1 MKKWLIIALTL
12 VLMAAYALFL
22 FFVFSAQAMDPQIP
36 DESIPAAPSEP
47 TAPSAGTALPS
58 PESTTQTVQAP
69 SEPEPTTQAD
79 IHTLTGTHAF
89 VYDCGTN
96 FLLYTHG
103 DQSQSFAPAS
113 LTKLFTAYTALQY
126 LDPAAVV
133 TVGEEVTWIHPHSS
147 VAWVKEGHR
156 LTVEMLVQGM
166 LMQSGND
173 AAYALAVAAGRA
185 IAADE
190 NMDAR
195 GALDTFMARM
205 NEDIGTWGLTGTHLV
220 TPDGIDAD
228 GHYTTVADLMGISQL
243 AMQSPIISRYA
254 AMDKASVIFESGE
267 SCTWSSTNWLLNPQS
282 EYYCPAA
289 CGLKTGSTSNAG
301 NCVVSLFYAN
311 GRYLLIGVLGCPS
324 YGARF
329 ADALQLYG
337 LYQ

>member
-1 MKKWLIIALTL
+1 MKKWLIIALIL
-12 VLMAAYALFL
+12 ILMAAYGLFL
-22 FFVFSAQAMDPQIP
+22 AIVLPIQATVP
-36 DESIPAAPSEP
+36 DLPEESIPVTIPTNTSPKAPEP
-47 TAPSAGTALPS
+47 LPAVTEATV
-58 PESTTQTVQAP
+58 ESTV
-69 SEPEPTTQAD
+69 SEPTTQAD

-89 VYDCGTN
+89 VYDCGTDL
-96 FLLYTHG
+96 LLYTHG
-103 DQSQSFAPAS
+103 DQSKRFAPAS
-113 LTKLFTAYTALQY
+113 LTKLFTACTALQY

-147 VAWVKEGHR
+147 VAWLKEGHR
-156 LTVEMLVQGM
+156 LTVEMLMQGM

-173 AAYALAVAAGRA
+173 AAYVLAVAAGRA

-195 GALDTFMARM
+195 SALDAFMARM
-205 NEDIGTWGLTGTHLV
+205 NEDIRAWGLTGTHLV
-220 TPDGIDAD
+220 TPDGIDAE
-228 GHYTTVADLMGISQL
+228 GHYTTVSDLMGISKL

-254 AMDKASVIFESGE
+254 AMDKANVTFESGE
-267 SCTWSSTNWLLNPQS
+267 SCTWSSTNWLLNPES
-282 EYYCPAA
+282 DYYCPAA

-301 NCVVSLFYAN
+301 NCVVSLFYTN

-324 YGARF
+324 YGTRF